1 MATSIDKSVNWRNA
15 AAAPDYQV
23 TAQRVDT
30 FVQGE
35 RNTRGEQVAAALD
48 SAAGTV
54 SQVGKKQMA
63 KLRQEQEASLSTT
76 KARVQQELKDGT
88 IKRIEQSKN
97 YTVLPEYLRIR
108 LAQGIGTDDDA
119 VMYNDMLTAYNK
131 DPNIAL
137 TDEALENFLG
147 QYNVAVDGKDGYN
160 IHRQAAQLD
169 SLNKNKIKFRADA
182 QSKRTAHNER
192 MLTDRH
198 TKDVTKIFMNDTV
211 DEAGNKVILTG
222 KQMWDKVTE
231 LDKTLT
237 GLDNTAKNKIYF
249 EVAKEV
255 AETTGN
261 TDILQDHN
269 ISNTDFKN
277 PLFGIINSQVSY
289 KMEQRARATKTY
301 TDQQTALTKK
311 LNYDKARSEAAQS
324 LIDTGT
330 INFDD
335 IKDPELQLELV
346 QIMQQPIVGTEASNK
361 KYNEVKD
368 NVRSMIYGITPYK
381 GDDDVVREPSM
392 SDMRKLIY
400 NTKGM
405 DMAEKKKLDDELEGF
420 YTMSGVL
427 ESPTYRRAVAPSMV
441 MLQNNL
447 FDTFDDGLDGS
458 NVLVGQ
464 ITAQI
469 QDAFVRLYQEAEAD
483 GVVKYSEEV
492 TIREEIEKEAAR
504 ILKINKDN
512 TNSTDSFSNAMSG
525 MNFDDDDV
533 VDTDDVVV
541 EPPVKEPT
549 LRQGIIDKDD
559 PKDNNP
565 RIEQSN
571 TKPDDYKVTAKGETA
586 AYSISDENSERSVK
600 IEQEAE
606 TEATKAYELMSDKY
620 GFNEESA
627 TFDLDT
633 EVTAGIEAA
642 IEKFNNRTIR
652 GKKKATPANE
662 GNIRSIIIDELGLNN
677 IKAFDY
683 GDNLVTPDDAA
694 DTAGEIAVQRLVD
707 QMLEKYG
714 G

>member
-15 AAAPDYQV
+15 AATPDYQV

-54 SQVGKKQMA
+54 SQVGKKQLA

-76 KARVQQELKDGT
+76 QAIVQKELKDGT

-108 LAQGIGTDDDA
+108 LAQGIGRDDDA
-119 VMYNDMLTAYNK
+119 VMYNDMLTAFNK

-137 TDEALENFLG
+137 TDDALENFLG
-147 QYNVAVDGKDGYN
+147 KYNVTVDGKDGYN

-198 TKDVTKIFMNDTV
+198 TKDVTKIFMNQTV
-211 DEAGNKVILTG
+211 DEDGNKVILTG
-222 KQMWDKVTE
+222 KQMWDQITE
-231 LDKTLT
+231 LDKGLT

-249 EVAKEV
+249 EVAKQV
-255 AETTGN
+255 AETTGK

-277 PLFGIINSQVSY
+277 PLFDIINSQVSY
-289 KMEQRARATKTY
+289 KMEQRSRATKTY
-301 TDQQTALTKK
+301 TDQQEALTKK
-311 LNYDKARSEAAQS
+311 LNYDKARSEAVQS
-324 LIDTGT
+324 LIDTGA
-330 INFDD
+330 INFDA
-335 IKDPELQLELV
+335 IEDPLLELELV
-346 QIMQQPIVGTEASNK
+346 RIMEQPVVGTTASNK

-381 GDDDVVREPSM
+381 GDDGVAREPSI

-405 DMAEKKKLDDELEGF
+405 DMAFKKKLEDELEGF

-441 MLQNNL
+441 MLENNL
-447 FDTFDDGLDGS
+447 FNTFEDGLDGS

-464 ITAQI
+464 ITSQI

-483 GVVKYSEEV
+483 GVVKYSEEI

-504 ILKINKDN
+504 ILEINKDS
-512 TNSTDSFSNAMSG
+512 TNSTDSFNDAMSD
-525 MNFDDDDV
+525 MNFDDDDDV
-533 VDTDDVVV
+533 VDTDDDVV

-549 LRQGIIDKDD
+549 LRKGITENDEPEADG
-559 PKDNNP
+559 
-565 RIEQSN
+565 
-571 TKPDDYKVTAKGETA
+571 YKVTAKGETA

-606 TEATKAYELMSDKY
+606 AEATRAYEVMSEKY

-633 EVTAGIEAA
+633 EVMAGIEAA

-652 GKKKATPANE
+652 GKKKATPAND

-683 GDNLVTPDDAA
+683 GDNLVTPDDAP

>member
-23 TAQRVDT
+23 TARQVDT

-35 RNTRGEQVAAALD
+35 RNTKGMQVAAALD

-54 SQVGKKQMA
+54 SQVGKKQLA

-76 KARVQQELKDGT
+76 KAMVQQELKDGT
-88 IKRIEQSKN
+88 IKRIEQSKS
-97 YTVLPEYLRIR
+97 YAVLPEYLRIR
-108 LAQGIGTDDDA
+108 LAQGIGRDDDA
-119 VMYNDMLTAYNK
+119 VMYNDMLTAFNK

-137 TDEALENFLG
+137 TDDALENFLG
-147 QYNVAVDGKDGYN
+147 QYNVIVDGKDGYN

-198 TKDVTKIFMNDTV
+198 TKDVTKIFMNETV
-211 DEAGNKVILTG
+211 DEDGNKVILTG
-222 KQMWDKVTE
+222 KQMWDQITE
-231 LDKTLT
+231 LDKGLT

-249 EVAKEV
+249 EVAKQV
-255 AETTGN
+255 AETTGK

-277 PLFGIINSQVSY
+277 PLFDIINSQVSY

-301 TDQQTALTKK
+301 TDQQAALQKK
-311 LNYDKARSEAAQS
+311 LDYDNARSEAVQS
-324 LIDTGT
+324 LIDTGA
-330 INFDD
+330 INFDA
-335 IKDPELQLELV
+335 IKDPLLELELV
-346 QIMQQPIVGTEASNK
+346 RIMGQPVVGTTASNK

-368 NVRSMIYGITPYK
+368 NVRSMVYGITPYK
-381 GDDDVVREPSM
+381 GDDGVAREPSI

-405 DMAEKKKLDDELEGF
+405 DMAEKKKLEDELEGF

-447 FDTFDDGLDGS
+447 FNTFEDGLDGS

-464 ITAQI
+464 ITSQI

-483 GVVKYSEEV
+483 GVVKYSEEI
-492 TIREEIEKEAAR
+492 TIRKEIEKEAAR
-504 ILKINKDN
+504 ILEINKDS
-512 TNSTDSFSNAMSG
+512 TNSTDSFSDAMSG
-525 MNFDDDDV
+525 MNFDDDDADV

-549 LRQGIIDKDD
+549 LRKGIIENDE
-559 PKDNNP
+559 P
-565 RIEQSN
+565 EA
-571 TKPDDYKVTAKGETA
+571 DDYKVTAKGETA
-586 AYSISDENSERSVK
+586 AYSLSDENSERSVK
-600 IEQEAE
+600 FEQEAE
-606 TEATKAYELMSDKY
+606 AEATRAYEVMSEKY

-633 EVTAGIEAA
+633 EVMAGIEAA
-642 IEKFNNRTIR
+642 IKKFNNRTIR
-652 GKKKATPANE
+652 GKKKATPAND

-677 IKAFDY
+677 INAFDY
-683 GDNLVTPDDAA
+683 GDNLVTPDDAP